1 MTTAVLLFM
10 ICAISSFTAICQF
23 PRRRISESRH
33 KKRDINTICP
43 VFYLSAVSMAL
54 FFSDQV
60 QGILDF
66 LVACMPVHHQKHHTG
81 NKAPENDDHSIDG
94 QIQ

>member
-10 ICAISSFTAICQF
+10 ICAISLFTAICRSPVAAF
-23 PRRRISESRH
+23 LNRAIKNGTYRI
-33 KKRDINTICP
+33 DVP
-43 VFYLSAVSMAL
+43 FFYLPAVSMTL

-94 QIQ
+94 KIQ